1 MLTNDEPD
9 NDGGIEMAKDED
21 VQDLDQIFESDD
33 NIEID
38 DQNIVESYMASEEDY
53 KSDIGSNNTDD
64 DMEEEYE
71 ESVNNLLI
79 DSESDTNSKIENDNI
94 LEENVSEDE
103 PELKRITGYLQKP
116 NDKIPEFEIVVADNI
131 KYTSDEN
138 KTEETI
144 ESNDSPEINE
154 TDLIIEESNTD
165 EDSSD
170 INEESEEDMKSESDI
185 IDEMVNPVVEQIETN
200 TNKESEKDNEED
212 FESDD
217 LVDEIEKDTDD
228 SEIKKSEENTSE
240 NDPGSSYKD
249 FKREAFWKA
258 VRETQDRYPETDLIE
273 YIDQYKN
280 KDNNAEIIKEMYSNV
295 LIEYDEFI
303 DFNNDE
309 EARNNA
315 WIIVG
320 GKFADLIERRKAMGI
335 IESTVEVKHLGKV
348 KDVDEIDD
356 PNTQASAKDR
366 KRHKEEIDKY
376 SIDRT
381 VFAIASDESEE
392 DVSIFEDKKAVDREF
407 YEGPFYKILK
417 EVMISDRCADMS
429 KIYMKVI
436 INPETSF
443 IPVVDF
449 STGVRFVC
457 IDTSDVD
464 QYRIHALALARQ
476 VQFSFSNVNPRN
488 IKTRVLYSDM
498 CKQRPVATIFAI
510 KKLVAFEY
518 WNPKHKITLQ
528 HNFAIAY
535 TTENNYVEMFEN
547 GDPDSKNP
555 ENCVNVARKPKTC
568 SFGVIALDKKSEKDR
583 QAMRRKQGK
592 KVLDYINNN
601 NFGDE
606 PNRNDYNIHFVLS
619 ASVICNDRDLVNPG
633 IPAEDRMVHY
643 EITRYCECNSVI
655 ILDGLQTIC
664 TCIIKEHKKKYGPGT
679 KYTIEFDYDPTELLT
694 PGVVGLIDA
703 HDGIELSTYKKSN
716 PMSITCSYIMPPSRL
731 KMDGVFEF
739 EKGRMDYRNFN
750 PATLSIYYPR
760 ELYTRYNINTI
771 EGRAE
776 FLRSRGFEEFWQPAV
791 ATFDIMPYALNIIEV
806 GSFINEISHVN
817 ISTLGDRDSN
827 DFDGLLYQQQKLEYV
842 KNLDNSSYSGLQKFL
857 FGVLDFLIDSQSNQN

>member
-1 MLTNDEPD
+1 
-9 NDGGIEMAKDED
+9 MAKDED
-21 VQDLDQIFESDD
+21 VQDLDQIFETEDDLEVNENESD
-33 NIEID
+33 EIID
-38 DQNIVESYMASEEDY
+38 SYMASEEDY
-53 KSDIGSNNTDD
+53 KSDIGSNNID
-64 DMEEEYE
+64 EEETEYE
-71 ESVNNLLI
+71 KSVEDLI
-79 DSESDTNSKIENDNI
+79 LNDEIKSEVNETDSSTDMDLIIENDDDSDVNDDYNVQETI
-94 LEENVSEDE
+94 TDSKEDEDNNESEDKDSSEDDEDLIVTTDENDNNEPEVEESSEDKTEEEIINDMVDPVVEKIESEEKSKNDDSEEYDEEDLELDDSDEETVVEDKKEEESTENVSELE
-103 PELKRITGYLQKP
+103 
-116 NDKIPEFEIVVADNI
+116 
-131 KYTSDEN
+131 
-138 KTEETI
+138 
-144 ESNDSPEINE
+144 
-154 TDLIIEESNTD
+154 
-165 EDSSD
+165 
-170 INEESEEDMKSESDI
+170 
-185 IDEMVNPVVEQIETN
+185 
-200 TNKESEKDNEED
+200 EKD
-212 FESDD
+212 
-217 LVDEIEKDTDD
+217 EKQQSSST
-228 SEIKKSEENTSE
+228 
-240 NDPGSSYKD
+240 SYKD
-249 FKREAFWKA
+249 FKREAFWRA
-258 VRETQDRYPETDLIE
+258 VRETQDRYPETDLLA

-280 KDNNAEIIKEMYSNV
+280 EDNNAEIIKEMYSNV

-303 DFNNDE
+303 DFNNNED
-309 EARNNA
+309 ARNNA

-320 GKFADLIERRKAMGI
+320 GKFADLIERRKEMGI
-335 IESTVEVKHLGKV
+335 IKSSVEVKHLGKV
-348 KDVDEIDD
+348 KDIDEIDD
-356 PNTQASAKDR
+356 PNVQASMKDR
-366 KRHKEEIDKY
+366 KRHKEEVEKY
-376 SIDRT
+376 GIDRT

-392 DVSIFEDKKAVDREF
+392 DASIFEDKKAVDREF
-407 YEGPFYKILK
+407 YEGPFHKILK
-417 EVMISDRCADMS
+417 EVMTSDRCADMS
-429 KIYMKVI
+429 KVYMKVI

-476 VQFSFSNVNPRN
+476 IPFSFANVNPRA

-498 CKQRPVATIFAI
+498 CVKRPVATIFAI
-510 KKLVAFEY
+510 KKLVAFEQ

-528 HNFAIAY
+528 HNFAVAY

-555 ENCVNVARKPKTC
+555 ENCVNMARKPKTC
-568 SFGVIALDKKSEKDR
+568 SFGIIALDKKSERDR

-592 KVLDYINNN
+592 KVLDYMNNN
-601 NFGDE
+601 MYGDE

-806 GSFINEISHVN
+806 GSFINEITHVN

>member
-1 MLTNDEPD
+1 
-9 NDGGIEMAKDED
+9 MAKDED
-21 VQDLDQIFESDD
+21 VQDLDQIFETDD
-33 NIEID
+33 NLEVNESDEIMD
-38 DQNIVESYMASEEDY
+38 SYMASEEDY
-53 KSDIGSNNTDD
+53 KSDIGSNNIDD
-64 DMEEEYE
+64 NEEETEYENSVEDLMLNDEIKSEVNETDSSNDMDLIIENNDESVVNDNNVQETITNSEEPSEENEDNNASEDKDSSKDDENLIVTTDEEDNNEPEVE
-71 ESVNNLLI
+71 ESSEDKTEEEIINDMVDPVVEKI
-79 DSESDTNSKIENDNI
+79 EIEEKSESDDSEEYDEED
-94 LEENVSEDE
+94 LELDDSDEETVVEDKKEEESTENVSELE
-103 PELKRITGYLQKP
+103 
-116 NDKIPEFEIVVADNI
+116 
-131 KYTSDEN
+131 
-138 KTEETI
+138 
-144 ESNDSPEINE
+144 
-154 TDLIIEESNTD
+154 
-165 EDSSD
+165 
-170 INEESEEDMKSESDI
+170 
-185 IDEMVNPVVEQIETN
+185 
-200 TNKESEKDNEED
+200 EKD
-212 FESDD
+212 
-217 LVDEIEKDTDD
+217 EKQQSSST
-228 SEIKKSEENTSE
+228 
-240 NDPGSSYKD
+240 SYKD
-249 FKREAFWKA
+249 FKREAFWRA
-258 VRETQDRYPETDLIE
+258 VRETQDRYPETDLLA

-280 KDNNAEIIKEMYSNV
+280 EDNNAEIIKEMYSNV

-303 DFNNDE
+303 DFNNNED
-309 EARNNA
+309 ARNNA

-320 GKFADLIERRKAMGI
+320 GKFADLIERRKEMGI
-335 IESTVEVKHLGKV
+335 IKSSVEVKHLGKV
-348 KDVDEIDD
+348 KDIDEIDD
-356 PNTQASAKDR
+356 PNVQASMKDR
-366 KRHKEEIDKY
+366 KRHKEEVEKY
-376 SIDRT
+376 GIDRT

-392 DVSIFEDKKAVDREF
+392 DASIFEDKKAVDREF
-407 YEGPFYKILK
+407 YEGPFHKILK
-417 EVMISDRCADMS
+417 EVMTSDRCADMS
-429 KIYMKVI
+429 NVYMKVI
-436 INPETSF
+436 INPDTSF

-476 VQFSFSNVNPRN
+476 IPFSFANVNPRA

-498 CKQRPVATIFAI
+498 CIKRPVATIFAI
-510 KKLVAFEY
+510 KKLVAFEQ

-528 HNFAIAY
+528 HNFAVAY

-555 ENCVNVARKPKTC
+555 ENCVNMARKPKTC
-568 SFGVIALDKKSEKDR
+568 SFGIIALDKKSERDR

-592 KVLDYINNN
+592 KVLDYMNNN
-601 NFGDE
+601 MYGDE

-806 GSFINEISHVN
+806 GSFINEITHVN

>member
-1 MLTNDEPD
+1 
-9 NDGGIEMAKDED
+9 MAKDED
-21 VQDLDQIFESDD
+21 VQDLDQIFETDD
-33 NIEID
+33 NIETD
-38 DQNIVESYMASEEDY
+38 DQNIIESYMASEEDY
-53 KSDIGSNNTDD
+53 KSDIGSSNTDD
-64 DMEEEYE
+64 IEEEKEYE

-79 DSESDTNSKIENDNI
+79 DDTSDTNSETEGDNI
-94 LEENVSEDE
+94 LVDNPIEDNFEVVEN
-103 PELKRITGYLQKP
+103 
-116 NDKIPEFEIVVADNI
+116 N
-131 KYTSDEN
+131 
-138 KTEETI
+138 
-144 ESNDSPEINE
+144 ESNDTSSDEDKKEEITQSDDSTE
-154 TDLIIEESNTD
+154 TDGTDLIIEETKTD
-165 EDSSD
+165 EDVTEID
-170 INEESEEDMKSESDI
+170 EESKEEVKSESDI
-185 IDEMVNPVVEQIETN
+185 IDEMVNPVVEKIEAN
-200 TNKESEKDNEED
+200 TNKESEKDDEED

-217 LVDEIEKDTDD
+217 LVDEIEKDIDN
-228 SEIKKSEENTSE
+228 SEIEKSEEKTSE
-240 NDPGSSYKD
+240 NEQGSSYKD

-335 IESTVEVKHLGKV
+335 IESSVEVKHLGKV

-356 PNTQASAKDR
+356 PNTQASTKDR
-366 KRHKEEIDKY
+366 KRNREEIDKY

-417 EVMISDRCADMS
+417 EVMTSDRCADMS

-436 INPETSF
+436 VNPETSF

-457 IDTSDVD
+457 IDTADVD